1 MTSHLPKAVVVGA
14 GPAGCLSAIAL
25 ANLGW
30 HVTIFERRRDLR
42 EPALQNAATGFAET
56 FRQRSINLT
65 LSARGL
71 AAIWAIDSSIVE
83 PLKKQAVPLQGRI
96 VHHQT
101 GKTTKQYYDS
111 DGECLYCIG
120 RDPLSAILVDKAATK
135 ENVEVHFLH
144 KVESVDFDNNMI
156 HVKNTV
162 SAQGHDVKF
171 DLCIGADGSHSVIRR
186 HLLASTRMEYSQ
198 HYMPHEYIQIKI
210 PHGLDPAGKPVSL
223 LPANYLHVWPRG
235 GSTLVA
241 MANEDQGFNCALFAP
256 RAVFSDMKTPEDL
269 LPWLKSDFPDFV
281 SVLGSEQLLTEL
293 HKNPRSQMIITKAN
307 PYHKGAVVI
316 LGDAAHS
323 MVPFDGQGLNSALED
338 VRILSIL
345 LRRAK
350 EASSGKSHFG
360 LDSSA
365 ISRVLEQFSENRH
378 DDVTAMSDLSMNS
391 HYNLR
396 RGFAT
401 LSYVIK
407 KYIDNILYARSAKGA
422 GQLTLSDLK
431 EKIYGPPPSGW
442 MPLYTMVSFRPD
454 ISYATAKRKAASQER
469 LMDRAGM
476 TIGLLAVGYALRVL
490 SSQFGLGPQ
499 SVIRV

>member
-1 MTSHLPKAVVVGA
+1 MTSRPSKAVVVGA

-42 EPALQNAATGFAET
+42 EPSLQNAPAGFTET

-65 LSARGL
+65 LSARGF

-83 PLKKQAVPLQGRI
+83 PLQKQAVPLQGRI
-96 VHHQT
+96 VHHQN
-101 GKTTKQYYDS
+101 GKTTKQHYDTG
-111 DGECLYCIG
+111 GECLYCIG
-120 RDPLSAILVDKAATK
+120 RDPLSAILVEKAASK
-135 ENVEVHFLH
+135 DNVQVHFLH
-144 KVESVDFDNNMI
+144 KVESIDFDKNI
-156 HVKNTV
+156 LHVENTV
-162 SAQGHDVKF
+162 SAEGYDVNF
-171 DLCIGADGSHSVIRR
+171 DLCIGADGSHSVVRR
-186 HLLASTRMEYSQ
+186 HLLAATRMEYSQ

-210 PHGLDPAGKPVSL
+210 PHGLDPAGNPASL

-235 GSTLVA
+235 SSTLVA
-241 MANEDQGFNCALFAP
+241 MANEDKGFNCALFAP
-256 RAVFSDMKTPEDL
+256 RSVFSTMKSPEDL

-281 SVLGSEQLLTEL
+281 SVLGKEQLLAEL

-345 LRRAK
+345 LRRAQ
-350 EASSGKSHFG
+350 ASSSGEFHFG
-360 LDSSA
+360 KNAAA

-378 DDVTAMSDLSMNS
+378 GDVTAMSDLSMNS

-401 LSYVIK
+401 FSYVIK
-407 KYIDNILYARSAKGA
+407 KYIDNVLYARSAKGA
-422 GQLTLSDLK
+422 AKLTLSDLK
-431 EKIYGPPPSGW
+431 ENIYGPPPSGW

-454 ISYATAKRKAASQER
+454 ISYATARKKAASQER

-476 TIGLLAVGYALRVL
+476 TIGLLVVGYVLRVL
-490 SSQFGLGPQ
+490 SYKFGPQ
-499 SVIRV
+499 STIHTIA